1 MDEQYVIDLYRQVL
15 GREPDPQGLAN
26 NLALLQS
33 GAISANDL
41 ANAFASSQ
49 EAQQNNI
56 PAAQEQQAVQ
66 GLLNRSTEQ
75 SAPNPSS
82 QIDQLYRNLLGRS
95 PDAGAQGWI
104 NDINNGIDI
113 QDVARQI
120 ANSAEGKSYAAF
132 NPSKQFSSLVALSQG
147 NNPYKDNPMYAN
159 LQYIGGGQ
167 FKDVGGG
174 IINVDEAGQPISY
187 NPSASW
193 YDQQLAKNPSALRGT
208 DYRNQVYLAG
218 APLDQTYNFQGKD
231 IPIQATEYQ
240 VDQQTGKFI
249 TDQNGNYKPVEFR
262 PKGYNMWDDWAAPVA
277 VLALPALMAGG
288 AYAAGAYGAGAGAG
302 AGALETTGALG
313 LSGGGAFVP
322 AAGSGASFAIA
333 PGAAYT
339 AAGLGAGA
347 AGQALP
353 YTTAFDAANLYGQG
367 LSQAAIEQNLA
378 MTGIDPFLAADA
390 ASLASQGLSDAAIA
404 QNLSYGYSPAELSGT
419 GIESMALSSG
429 GTGIDN
435 LLSSLGSALKTPLG
449 QLGVR
454 GGLGLLSS
462 AGQQAQVPQV
472 AGGSGTYAPK
482 GQVDY
487 TPILNLLAPRQIAR
501 NTNSLLG

>member
-1 MDEQYVIDLYRQVL
+1 MDEQYLRDLYTQVL
-15 GREPDPQGLAN
+15 GREPDPAGFAH
-26 NLALLQS
+26 NLGLLQS
-33 GAISANDL
+33 GAISAGDL
-41 ANAFASSQ
+41 ANAFTSSQ

-56 PAAQEQQAVQ
+56 PAAQEQQAAQ
-66 GLLNRSTEQ
+66 GLLSGSTEQ
-75 SAPNPSS
+75 STPSPSS
-82 QIDQLYRNLLGRS
+82 QISQLYQNLLGRA

-104 NDINNGIDI
+104 DSLAAGNSIENIARDIGASQEARNKAISGLSPSTLANDPNNFAGQVTQLYASALGRTPDAAALEANIDLLNRNPDAFQWLAQSVTSSPEAQAYAQKTGVNLENAYTGAI
-113 QDVARQI
+113 Q
-120 ANSAEGKSYAAF
+120 NYGLFTPTPE
-132 NPSKQFSSLVALSQG
+132 QG
-147 NNPYKDNPMYAN
+147 G
-159 LQYIGGGQ
+159 IGGFFQKAGPYLP
-167 FKDVGGG
+167 FLLAGGA
-174 IINVDEAGQPISY
+174 IAAP
-187 NPSASW
+187 
-193 YDQQLAKNPSALRGT
+193 
-208 DYRNQVYLAG
+208 YLAG
-218 APLDQTYNFQGKD
+218 A
-231 IPIQATEYQ
+231 
-240 VDQQTGKFI
+240 
-249 TDQNGNYKPVEFR
+249 
-262 PKGYNMWDDWAAPVA
+262 
-277 VLALPALMAGG
+277 AGG
-288 AYAAGAYGAGAGAG
+288 AGASTAG
-302 AGALETTGALG
+302 LTTAEILAS
-313 LSGGGAFVP
+313 SGFIP
-322 AAGSGASFAIA
+322 TAGSSFAIA

-390 ASLASQGLSDAAIA
+390 AGLASQGLSDAAIA
-404 QNLSYGYSPAELSGT
+404 QNLSYGYSPAELAGT

-454 GGLGLLSS
+454 GGLGLLSGG
-462 AGQQAQVPQV
+462 AAQQAAVPQM